1 MKNASQP
8 RPSPLS
14 GFQHLILNGD
24 DIPLPGHEKLELL
37 RDTPTYISPTTQN
50 ARKAAVVLLIH
61 ATEGHPSILFIER
74 TSHIGHHRH
83 RGQIAFPGGK
93 LEANESLKECALREM
108 DEEIGIRLAPDH
120 PVKALT
126 PLYVSVSN
134 YLIHPFIAIQET
146 IPVPTPNPM
155 EVAAVIDSPLTEI
168 QDRYAIHRKDI
179 QVRDRVWKN
188 VPHYRLG
195 EHTLWGA
202 TALIFAEFLA
212 LFKD

>member
-1 MKNASQP
+1 MKNFSKTT
-8 RPSPLS
+8 PSPLS

-24 DIPLPGHEKLELL
+24 DIPLPGHEELELV
-37 RDTPTYISPTTQN
+37 RDTPTYLSATAQN
-50 ARKAAVVLLIH
+50 ARKAAVVLMIH

-74 TSHIGHHRH
+74 TSHIGHDKH

-108 DEEIGIRLAPDH
+108 DEEIGIRLSPDH

-134 YLIHPFIAIQET
+134 FIIHPFVAIQDT
-146 IPVPTPNPM
+146 IPIPIPNPE
-155 EVAAVIDSPLTEI
+155 EVSAVIDSPLTEI
-168 QDRYAIHRKDI
+168 QDRYTIHRKDI
-179 QVRDRVWKN
+179 RVRDMVLKN
-188 VPHYRLG
+188 VPHYKLG